1 MKEDL
6 RSTRWNRIS
15 IRMQVPAT
23 TGVFLLGS
31 GEVGEGPTD
40 VLLVGSASN
49 LRQKLL
55 ELLDREELRSASARV
70 IHWVADLTVEQARL
84 AERLFVRRYDP
95 PIHLAPSTR
104 YLDILAG

>member
-23 TGVFLLGS
+23 TGVFLLGA
-31 GEVGEGPTD
+31 GEIDEGPID
-40 VLLVGSASN
+40 VLLVGSANN
-49 LRQKLL
+49 LRKKLL
-55 ELLDREELRSASARV
+55 ELLDREELRSVSARV

-84 AERLFVRRYDP
+84 AERLFVRRYNP
-95 PIHLAPSTR
+95 PLHLDPSTR